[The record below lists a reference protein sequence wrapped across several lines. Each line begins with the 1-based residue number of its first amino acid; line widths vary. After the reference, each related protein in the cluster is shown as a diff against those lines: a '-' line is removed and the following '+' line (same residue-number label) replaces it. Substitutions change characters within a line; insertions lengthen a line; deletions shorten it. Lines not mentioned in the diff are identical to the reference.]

1 MPSPVPYFN
10 FYPSDYLSSPTVACM
25 SVTCEGMYMRLLF
38 FQWQDGSIPDDERKL
53 RGLTKTIGAQNDCF
67 WQEFAEHLDEVFPL
81 CEDGQRRNRRMDAD
95 RVAAFD
101 LVRRNSENGKKGGR
115 RRNQELYDNKADENQ
130 EQSLGKASGSNK
142 QDEEKPPVNPPVS
155 DGLPPDNQ
163 AQSDPKANRASASAT
178 DIEKELSSESSKKLL
193 DVPEDPPWW
202 ELPDVPIPIREATEY
217 LAKVPRFKKRL
228 LDRKEVQQEMATMAR
243 CLKKARAKGFSDEDF
258 VHLARK
264 CMNHYAGTKSNVSG
278 PLSFETWI
286 EREKVET
293 ENSGGFRSPGGVPAQ
308 KKSALEMYREQ
319 KQAEESQKGLNGL
332 GIDQS
337 QIIEVAG

>member
-95 RVAAFD
+95 RVSAFD

-115 RRNQELYDNKADENQ
+115 PRNQELYDNKADGNQ

-142 QDEEKPPVNPPVS
+142 QDEEKPPVNPPVT

-178 DIEKELSSESSKKLL
+178 DIEKELSSESSKKTLSLL
-193 DVPEDPPWW
+193 DDPPWW
-202 ELPDVPIPIREATEY
+202 ELPEVPSAIREATKI
-217 LAKVPRFKKRL
+217 LAKVPRFRKRL
-228 LDRKEVQQEMATMAR
+228 EDPKESESEMRAMSR
-243 CLKKARAKGFSDEDF
+243 CYKLAQSKNFTDERFLVLAEKCVNHFAANKK
-258 VHLARK
+258 
-264 CMNHYAGTKSNVSG
+264 NQSG
-278 PLSFETWI
+278 PLSFETWL
-286 EREKVET
+286 ERESADGGS
-293 ENSGGFRSPGGVPAQ
+293 SGGFRSPGGAPAP
-308 KKSALEMYREQ
+308 KKSALEIYREQ
-319 KQAEESQKGLNGL
+319 RDAEEAQKGLNGL